1 MMGTRAEDKY
11 NPYFD
16 GEFITG
22 KTENSGVVTSL
33 DNFLD
38 ALMPSQVIKNGF
50 ILPEEMTQ
58 TVYTEVNQVYN
69 LSNNVIAFEIT
80 SDRHLGVKYV
90 NSDGIIISKQSSSV
104 ITTTGFTIISVVYTP
119 YTKIND
125 ANLIDCAKQRMGDL
139 KFYIN
144 GRNVWTLTN
153 FPEFY
158 FRAITNDKEK
168 QIGVPYSISW
178 GGGSFGLE
186 IHGIMITKHIRYILV
201 RMMNM

>member
-1 MMGTRAEDKY
+1 
-11 NPYFD
+11 
-16 GEFITG
+16 
-22 KTENSGVVTSL
+22 
-33 DNFLD
+33 
-38 ALMPSQVIKNGF
+38 
-50 ILPEEMTQ
+50 
-58 TVYTEVNQVYN
+58 
-69 LSNNVIAFEIT
+69 
-80 SDRHLGVKYV
+80 
-90 NSDGIIISKQSSSV
+90 V

-186 IHGIMITKHIRYILV
+186 HSWHYDNQTYSLYTGQNDEYVNL
-201 RMMNM
+201 NLSP